1 MLLNLPVKI
10 LSEVLVL
17 LDYLSILRCSAACRQ
32 LHALVSASL
41 NLQYRIELAADGFID
56 RPPGGPASTAAARMD
71 LLLERRVA
79 WRVMRP
85 RRRAAVAL
93 AGRCRA
99 YELVGGLF
107 AKAVEEHGA
116 ARRLVASWLPS
127 NSADETRLVVDDLG
141 VRIKDF
147 ALDTAQDLIVLL
159 EHPSAAGL
167 SASPSAAYAGTDIRV
182 HLRKLSAGAVAP
194 HPAAKVSVLCH
205 RARGPVHGCMIQ
217 IVEDVV
223 EMYLLMPLPGVLIW
237 NWMTGEELVVR
248 LFIPPCI
255 LLTAYPGDQFIHGDQ
270 APERIWDFS
279 FLSPRACM
287 VTTLKDGGEI
297 RIYSFASPSSSR
309 RPTHVAT
316 LHLPA
321 PHPNRALFELTTTTG
336 PFLARPP
343 AGSPFSFSR
352 TARIHVFTMHHDPG
366 AHRGRWQPA
375 CFVMHNRTLM
385 RYVETYRDDGSGA
398 VDVPWEEW
406 GPAET
411 RFFVLAMGFQCLRYV
426 HGSRVVCPVLQPS
439 GECRVEVLDFNVHAS
454 RAPTVV
460 EKFAASRLGVDLEEP
475 IEGSQLVC
483 EPSVFPAG
491 GVFAK
496 EVVTRLPYYS
506 VPAPGQRES
515 YVGYMIDEQRL
526 LGLKASPFT
535 DGDLGD
541 VDVYTF

>member
-17 LDYLSILRCSAACRQ
+17 LDHLSILRCSAACRQ
-32 LHALVSASL
+32 LHALVAASL
-41 NLQYRIELAADGFID
+41 NLQYRIELAAEGFID
-56 RPPGGPASTAAARMD
+56 GPPGGPASTAAARMD

-93 AGRCRA
+93 AGRCNA
-99 YELVGGLF
+99 YELAGGLF

-147 ALDTAQDLIVLL
+147 ALDPAQDLIVLL
-159 EHPSAAGL
+159 EHPPAVGL
-167 SASPSAAYAGTDIRV
+167 SASPSAAYAGTDICV

-194 HPAAKVSVLCH
+194 HPAVKVSVLC
-205 RARGPVHGCMIQ
+205 RRSPGPVRGCMIQ

-223 EMYLLMPLPGVLIW
+223 GMYFWMPLHGVLIW
-237 NWMTGEELVVR
+237 NWMAGEELVVR
-248 LFIPPCI
+248 L
-255 LLTAYPGDQFIHGDQ
+255 L
-270 APERIWDFS
+270 APTLRRIWDFS
-279 FLSPRACM
+279 FLSPRAYM

-297 RIYSFASPSSSR
+297 RIYSLASPSSSR

-321 PHPNRALFELTTTTG
+321 PHPNHALFELTTTTG

-352 TARIHVFTMHHDPG
+352 TARVHVFTMHHDPG

-375 CFVMHNRTLM
+375 CFVVHNRTLM

-406 GPAET
+406 GPAGT
-411 RFFVLAMGFQCLRYV
+411 RFFVLANGFQWLRYV
-426 HGSRVVCPVLQPS
+426 HGTRVVCPVLQPS
-439 GECRVEVLDFNVHAS
+439 GESRVEVVDLNVHRS
-454 RAPTVV
+454 RAPTAA
-460 EKFAASRLGVDLEEP
+460 ETIAASRLGIDLEEP

-483 EPSVFPAG
+483 EPSVLPAG

-506 VPAPGQRES
+506 VPAPGQRE
-515 YVGYMIDEQRL
+515 
-526 LGLKASPFT
+526 PC
-535 DGDLGD
+535 GDI
-541 VDVYTF
+541 